1 MRHDQV
7 ILLYNLQALL
17 DDPAAHATSDRPWEP
32 FFPSAVAAVSGAHC
46 VLLAAPAS
54 DGAQ

>member
-1 MRHDQV
+1 M
-7 ILLYNLQALL
+7 LYNLQALL